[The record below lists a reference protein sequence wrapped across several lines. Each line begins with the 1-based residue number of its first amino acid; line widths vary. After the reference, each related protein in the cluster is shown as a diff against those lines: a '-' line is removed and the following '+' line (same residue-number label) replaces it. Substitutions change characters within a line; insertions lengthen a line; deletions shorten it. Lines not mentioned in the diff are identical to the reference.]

1 TCRLHPFA
9 GLSPHRPT
17 SPTVAAPPVRTAV
30 WCCSVGTTWTL
41 EVRELNPDTALGTI
55 VDRIS
60 SGVPITQPEPDA
72 LAELLA
78 AQGLRIIGGPPADH
92 GTRSRRR
99 IGYVC
104 ADAELIAPAADHTI
118 NFSDTFS
125 WAGPNGLLPCTPA
138 QRFELTLAHPALGVC
153 VVTVN
158 GELDLLTAPLHH
170 ACVREQLA
178 AAPLHWSWT
187 SNRCASSAPGD

>member
-1 TCRLHPFA
+1 M
-9 GLSPHRPT
+9 
-17 SPTVAAPPVRTAV
+17 
-30 WCCSVGTTWTL
+30 GTTWTL